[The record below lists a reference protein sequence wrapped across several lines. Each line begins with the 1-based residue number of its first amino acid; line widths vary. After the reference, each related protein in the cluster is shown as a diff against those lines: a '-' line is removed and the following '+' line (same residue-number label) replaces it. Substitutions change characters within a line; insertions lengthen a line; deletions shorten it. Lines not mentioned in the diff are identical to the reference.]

1 MTYTTAFI
9 PAVKLDDSLCTQM
22 FTLYHAYY
30 EGSNERQFII
40 DLKEKREAVL
50 LFDNDIL
57 VGFTTWMC
65 YEHIWNSKLV
75 RVIFSGDTIVHQKHW
90 GQQNLAFAKI
100 KRMAAC
106 RLEHPQV
113 PLYWFLLVKG
123 HRTFRYLP
131 AFAISW
137 FPHWNKAREHL
148 KPLADSLAS
157 TRYGEVYNPTRGVVE
172 FPISMGHLKKEIA
185 YPSPKELEKKEVRFF
200 LNKNPLFYQG
210 HELVCICELTPS
222 NLRPIAA
229 RIFEESAISSNIS
242 TIEEVKDPLYKCS
255 TLAS

>member
-1 MTYTTAFI
+1 MTYTTTFI
-9 PAVKLDDSLCTQM
+9 PTSKLDDSFCTQM

-30 EGSNERQFII
+30 EGSNKTQFII

-50 LFDNDIL
+50 LFDNDTL

-65 YEHIWNSKLV
+65 YEHIWNNKLV

-90 GQQNLAFAKI
+90 GQLHLAFAKI

-106 RLEHPQV
+106 RLEQPQI

-131 AFAISW
+131 AFAIGW
-137 FPHWNKAREHL
+137 FPHWNKVREHHL

-157 TRYGEVYNPTRGVVE
+157 TRYGDAYNQTSGIVE
-172 FPISMGHLKKEIA
+172 LPKSMGHLKKEIA
-185 YPSPKELEKKEVRFF
+185 YPSDKELEKEEVRFF
-200 LNKNPLFYQG
+200 LKKNPSFYQG

-222 NLRPIAA
+222 NLRPVAA
-229 RIFEESAISSNIS
+229 RIFEECVISSNRS
-242 TIEEVKDPLYKCS
+242 SIEEIKK
-255 TLAS
+255 TLF